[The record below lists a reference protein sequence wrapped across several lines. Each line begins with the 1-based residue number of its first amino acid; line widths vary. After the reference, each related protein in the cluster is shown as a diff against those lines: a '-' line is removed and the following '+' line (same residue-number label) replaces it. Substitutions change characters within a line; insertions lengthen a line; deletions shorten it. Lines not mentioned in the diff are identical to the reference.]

1 MRVAEIYK
9 ILDEIAPFETA
20 DDWDNSGLLVGSM
33 SDEFG
38 KVYASLD
45 IDSNL
50 ALNLESNSL
59 IITHHPLIFSGLKR
73 LDFSRYPANLVQILV
88 KKDIKLIAMHTNFDK
103 FVLNKF
109 VMSEVLELDSFKSLD
124 YLEYA
129 KFDGKFIDFCE
140 FLKAKFG
147 LDSFKTVKVKDEI
160 STFALCT
167 GSGMSMASM
176 VEADAF
182 ITGDIKYHD
191 ALIAKE
197 NGLNLVDIT
206 HFESE
211 KYFGKALA
219 KNLQKFNISAIITNS
234 TNPFSKI

>member
-20 DDWDNSGLLVGSM
+20 EDWDNSGLLVGSM

-147 LDSFKTVKVKDEI
+147 LDSLKTVKVKNEI

>member
-20 DDWDNSGLLVGSM
+20 EDWDNSGLLVGSM

-147 LDSFKTVKVKDEI
+147 LDSLKTVKVKDEI